1 MTKEEKHLLSIDIA
15 ARLPYGIW
23 FQSYH
28 SEGGIE
34 GKGTFNYYVD
44 ANSEDAAG
52 AITVI
57 YPNCKPYLR
66 PLKSMTA
73 DERQELYAIVLKYV
87 DGKDDS
93 EESPSEW
100 SLYDNTGIWN
110 VMGGARF
117 YFDEM
122 SYVYDWLIEHHFDFR
137 GLIEKGLALPAT
149 EDMYKQQIMK
159 S

>member
-52 AITVI
+52 AIQKNDQNQQGNEHNRQTDQCHRQNLGAVEFLRAAQNLIRQNDGRAIHEDSLLECYIHIYYTLFPQKRQVLFAIISSQNTVF
-57 YPNCKPYLR
+57 
-66 PLKSMTA
+66 S
-73 DERQELYAIVLKYV
+73 RQPQFGVLHKY
-87 DGKDDS
+87 
-93 EESPSEW
+93 
-100 SLYDNTGIWN
+100 
-110 VMGGARF
+110 GACPF
-117 YFDEM
+117 ITY
-122 SYVYDWLIEHHFDFR
+122 SKIL
-137 GLIEKGLALPAT
+137 L
-149 EDMYKQQIMK
+149 
-159 S
+159 